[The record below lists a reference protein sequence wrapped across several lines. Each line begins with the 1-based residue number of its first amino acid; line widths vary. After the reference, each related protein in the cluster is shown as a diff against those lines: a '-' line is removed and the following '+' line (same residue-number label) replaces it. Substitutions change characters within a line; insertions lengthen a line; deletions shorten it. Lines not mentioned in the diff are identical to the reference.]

1 MNETRPVVFWTRG
14 SQRGVATPSVTKLQ
28 TPTKENYV
36 SMSLQKKTGQ
46 SAKKKQQNVKFNEF
60 LHHSVRNASD
70 GEENLESFRHRPLE
84 SGGTWSV
91 SFSPTAGSE
100 NPGKTDLQLI
110 TRGHGRPGDTCAD
123 MIVVGSAQISSK
135 TSENERPVNRGEAAS
150 EKHPSIHHRR
160 GSGVSRESGNATP
173 REVSI
178 INIVQPIKTKGESE
192 ESGDTT
198 EAKKTPEAIRLKY
211 SVRNPRASTGIR
223 RGHPEGLYKSPVMVR
238 SASVREGRL
247 AAISRENSSN
257 DWNLNCINIKPI
269 LHSEEPKDR
278 AQSNKTGE
286 GSSEDARHAGNQTG
300 GKEREVIGNGDLSQ
314 VCYGYTTFK
323 IY

>member
-14 SQRGVATPSVTKLQ
+14 SQRDVATPSVTKLQ

-36 SMSLQKKTGQ
+36 SMSLPKNIGHI
-46 SAKKKQQNVKFNEF
+46 AKKKQQNVKFDEF
-60 LHHSVRNASD
+60 LHPSVRSTSD
-70 GEENLESFRHRPLE
+70 GEENVESFRHRPLE
-84 SGGTWSV
+84 SGGTWSA
-91 SFSPTAGSE
+91 SFSPTAGY

-110 TRGHGRPGDTCAD
+110 TRSHGRPGDTHAD

-135 TSENERPVNRGEAAS
+135 TSENEKPVSKGGAAL
-150 EKHPSIHHRR
+150 EKHPSIHHGR
-160 GSGVSRESGNATP
+160 GSGVSRECGNTTP

-178 INIVQPIKTKGESE
+178 INIVQPIRTKGESD

-211 SVRNPRASTGIR
+211 SVRNSRASTGIR

-269 LHSEEPKDR
+269 LNNEAPKDPP
-278 AQSNKTGE
+278 QSNKTGE
-286 GSSEDARHAGNQTG
+286 VSSEDARRTGNLTG
-300 GKEREVIGNGDLSQ
+300 GKEREVNGKSDLSQ
-314 VCYGYTTFK
+314 VCYGYTTCE